1 MWYFCFYAET
11 KPKQKLIS
19 ISLSDFQTLPE
30 KNVETSKEVKT
41 EEFDKLFEE
50 LESLPE
56 PKPEPNLEPE
66 PVVIEPE
73 VAEPVLEKVVEEPES
88 VVEEQKTVPEPI
100 KKQVEPKKK
109 KEAPK
114 PKPEKKVKPII
125 RDKPQVFEQ
134 KPIEKPIEETKPIKQ
149 LQNSLPISEPA
160 KSIASVAVKVEPR
173 PAELERTISAK
184 SAREADKYIAKV
196 AKLFERKKRYPE
208 SARKKHIQGVVAL
221 KFYIDKNGK
230 VTSCKAINEP
240 DTLLSNAAIELVTK
254 LALPKPPKDWE
265 PDRAVIYHIKYS
277 LR

>member
-56 PKPEPNLEPE
+56 PKPESDLEPE
-66 PVVIEPE
+66 P
-73 VAEPVLEKVVEEPES
+73 

-134 KPIEKPIEETKPIKQ
+134 NPIEKPIEETKPIKQ

-173 PAELERTISAK
+173 LAELERTISAK